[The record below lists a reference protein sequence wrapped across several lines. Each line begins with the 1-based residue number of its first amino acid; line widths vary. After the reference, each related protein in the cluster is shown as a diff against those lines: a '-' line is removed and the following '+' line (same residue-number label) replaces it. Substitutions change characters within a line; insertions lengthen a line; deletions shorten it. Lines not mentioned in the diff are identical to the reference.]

1 MANFAALAAARHAVL
16 QKLGWNV
23 EAEGLCGAPA
33 IKVVVGAEAHP
44 TLFKSLGLLGLGRN
58 RVVTV
63 PVDAQGRMR
72 ADSLSPFT
80 APTIICVQA
89 GNVNTGAF
97 DPFPEIC
104 ERAHAAGGWVH
115 VDGAFGLW
123 AITNPVA
130 AHLTIGLAN
139 ADSWATDFHKWLN
152 VPYDSGWR
160 SCATLIRFA
169 QLWPSPPSIF
179 PPTVHFGTLQTIL
192 PSCPDGHGV

>member
-80 APTIICVQA
+80 APTIICVQQA
-89 GNVNTGAF
+89 TRGRQATLTRG
-97 DPFPEIC
+97 PLIHFPKPAS
-104 ERAHAAGGWVH
+104 AHMPP
-115 VDGAFGLW
+115 VDGCTWTAPLGFG
-123 AITNPVA
+123 
-130 AHLTIGLAN
+130 
-139 ADSWATDFHKWLN
+139 
-152 VPYDSGWR
+152 
-160 SCATLIRFA
+160 
-169 QLWPSPPSIF
+169 Q
-179 PPTVHFGTLQTIL
+179 
-192 PSCPDGHGV
+192 